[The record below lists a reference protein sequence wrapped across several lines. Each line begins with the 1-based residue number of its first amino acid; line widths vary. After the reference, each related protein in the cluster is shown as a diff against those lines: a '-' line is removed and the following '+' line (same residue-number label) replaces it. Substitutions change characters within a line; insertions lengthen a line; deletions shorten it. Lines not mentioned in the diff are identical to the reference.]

1 MLYCMAINYGKG
13 FITPSDREKGE
24 IEGHPGDVWVM
35 DNNMGY
41 WTAKVGGTRKTKSEA
56 QTIVTNT
63 INAAKTAWDDD
74 NVEGESADQ
83 KIHRLGAKPTDITI
97 A

>member
-1 MLYCMAINYGKG
+1 MIYCTVINYGHG
-13 FITPSDREKGE
+13 FITPSDREKGK
-24 IEGHPGDVWVM
+24 IEGYFGDVWAM

-41 WTAKVGGTRKTKSEA
+41 WIAKIGGTRKTKSEA

-83 KIHRLGAKPTDITI
+83 KLHRLGAKPEDITI

>member
-1 MLYCMAINYGKG
+1 MIYCTVINYGHG
-13 FITPSDREKGE
+13 FITPSDREKGK
-24 IEGHPGDVWVM
+24 IEGHFGDVWVM

-41 WTAKVGGTRKTKSEA
+41 WIAKVGGTRKTKSEA
-56 QTIVTNT
+56 QTVVTNA

-83 KIHRLGAKPTDITI
+83 KLHRLGGKPEDITI